1 MAWGLSPAEV
11 ERVCSEVHVVA
22 APDFGPSFS
31 PRLHLSPVPVNLG
44 QGLQRCAGKGGGSAG
59 GWWGLYAL
67 RMCACIFSR
76 VWVSDE
82 EGG

>member
-1 MAWGLSPAEV
+1 MCERGLGADERPRVRLSAAGVFVAWGLSPAEV

-44 QGLQRCAGKGGGSAG
+44 QGLQRC
-59 GWWGLYAL
+59 
-67 RMCACIFSR
+67 
-76 VWVSDE
+76 V
-82 EGG
+82 

>member
-44 QGLQRCAGKGGGSAG
+44 QGLQRC
-59 GWWGLYAL
+59 
-67 RMCACIFSR
+67 
-76 VWVSDE
+76 V
-82 EGG
+82 